1 MSEPN
6 DPVRSYIEAL
16 YAAADALV
24 GAENPAGLA
33 QAAERLRAL
42 DPRHPMLPALEAK
55 RYGRPAPLQGASLAG
70 AGVVGGRGG
79 LH

>member
-55 RYGRPAPLQGASLAG
+55 RYGRPAPLQRASLAG